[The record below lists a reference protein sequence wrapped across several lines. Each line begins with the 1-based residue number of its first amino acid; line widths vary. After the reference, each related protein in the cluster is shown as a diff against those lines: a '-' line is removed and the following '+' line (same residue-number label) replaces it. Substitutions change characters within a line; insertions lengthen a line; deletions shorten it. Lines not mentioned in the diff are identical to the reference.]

1 MNNALCVEALTKSY
15 NGKTVLNGVNLQV
28 KKGELLALLGTNG
41 AGKTT
46 VLECIE
52 GLRNY
57 DSGKV
62 MISGK
67 IGIQLQSS
75 SLPAHIRPME
85 AIRLFAKWN
94 KVKINQGMLK
104 IFEIN
109 KLANK
114 QYRVLSSGQKQRLH
128 LVLALLSDPDILFLD
143 EPTAGLDVEGRIA
156 LHEQIR
162 ALKQLGKTIILTSH
176 DMAEVESLCDRLAI
190 LNNGVIS
197 FVGTLEELN
206 RHIGKRHIIS
216 IQTNHGSEKHE
227 SYNLGKTLFALLQ
240 EYERQDITVLD
251 IKIDHSSLEQDFIE
265 LTRRD
270 ET

>member
-1 MNNALCVEALTKSY
+1 MNNALCVETLTKSY
-15 NGKTVLNGVNLQV
+15 SGKTVLNGVNLQV

-114 QYRVLSSGQKQRLH
+114 Q
-128 LVLALLSDPDILFLD
+128 
-143 EPTAGLDVEGRIA
+143 
-156 LHEQIR
+156 
-162 ALKQLGKTIILTSH
+162 
-176 DMAEVESLCDRLAI
+176 
-190 LNNGVIS
+190 
-197 FVGTLEELN
+197 
-206 RHIGKRHIIS
+206 
-216 IQTNHGSEKHE
+216 
-227 SYNLGKTLFALLQ
+227 
-240 EYERQDITVLD
+240 
-251 IKIDHSSLEQDFIE
+251 
-265 LTRRD
+265 
-270 ET
+270 